1 MLVYFCPLCA
11 SNFSIN
17 YVDMQKKNMLT
28 CKILM
33 STCTI
38 TILTMFFYHIFR
50 MRDKYVDMHDYYVNM
65 QHIYVDMQE
74 IAIRSKLPLSKKSN
88 IAHM

>member
-1 MLVYFCPLCA
+1 
-11 SNFSIN
+11 
-17 YVDMQKKNMLT
+17 
-28 CKILM
+28 
-33 STCTI
+33 
-38 TILTMFFYHIFR
+38 MFFYHIFR

-74 IAIRSKLPLSKKSN
+74 IAIRSKYLISKKSN